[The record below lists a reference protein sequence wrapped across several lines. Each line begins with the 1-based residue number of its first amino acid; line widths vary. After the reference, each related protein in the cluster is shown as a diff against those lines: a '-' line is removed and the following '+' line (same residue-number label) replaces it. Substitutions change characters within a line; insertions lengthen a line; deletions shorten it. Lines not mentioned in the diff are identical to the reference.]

1 MSHII
6 SSISPISFETLQA
19 ATDFALSTLPDEI
32 IYLDDEETDV
42 GQWVARTFGIE
53 YKIPILVVND
63 KLHSWVQI
71 GVLEKGF
78 CR

>member
-1 MSHII
+1 MAHII
-6 SSISPISFETLQA
+6 SSISPISFDTLQA
-19 ATDFALSTLPDEI
+19 ATDFALSTLPEET

-71 GVLEKGF
+71 GVL
-78 CR
+78 